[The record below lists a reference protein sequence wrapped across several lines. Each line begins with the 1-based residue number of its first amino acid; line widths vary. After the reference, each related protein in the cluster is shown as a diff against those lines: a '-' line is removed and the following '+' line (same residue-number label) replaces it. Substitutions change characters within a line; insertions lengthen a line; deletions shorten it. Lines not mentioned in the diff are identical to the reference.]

1 MKTFIKEYV
10 AGCAI
15 CQQTKTITR
24 RNQPPLQPIMPE
36 ERPLLFA
43 TMTVDFVVKLPESKG
58 NDTILTITD
67 QGCTKAVILVP
78 CREDMGAEAIVEL
91 FKERVFPYTGI
102 PTWLI
107 SDRDTRFTLSWF
119 RELCRA
125 LGVTQNLSTAYHPQ
139 TDGQSER
146 TNQTMEGLLR
156 IFCNHQA
163 NDWAKWLSVV
173 QYIINSRPSSTTKRV
188 PYELWMGHIPRAH
201 QAAKDLKVPNL
212 AERQR
217 TLKTIRKE
225 VALAMQHA
233 QESWI

>member
-1 MKTFIKEYV
+1 MS
-10 AGCAI
+10 
-15 CQQTKTITR
+15 
-24 RNQPPLQPIMPE
+24 
-36 ERPLLFA
+36 
-43 TMTVDFVVKLPESKG
+43 VDFVVKLPESKG

-78 CREDMGAEAIVEL
+78 CCEDMGAEAIAEL

-102 PTWLI
+102 PTRLI

-119 RELCRA
+119 RELCRM

-163 NDWAKWLSVV
+163 NDWAEWLPVM
-173 QYIINSRPSSTTKRV
+173 QYIINSRPSSTTRKV
-188 PYELWMGHIPRAH
+188 PYKLWMGHIPRVH
-201 QAAKDLKVPNL
+201 QAVKNSKVPDL
-212 AERQR
+212 AERQK
-217 TLKTIRKE
+217 TLETIQEE
-225 VALAMQHA
+225 VALTM
-233 QESWI
+233 